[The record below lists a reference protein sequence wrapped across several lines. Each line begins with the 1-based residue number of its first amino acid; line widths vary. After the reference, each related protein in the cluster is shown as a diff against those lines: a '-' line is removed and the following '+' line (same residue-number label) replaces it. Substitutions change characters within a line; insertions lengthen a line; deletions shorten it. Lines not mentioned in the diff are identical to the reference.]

1 MASQRTKFAVGLF
14 VACGIGITLMA
25 IIWLGMSRYLE
36 KGNFYAAYFDESVQG
51 LSKDSPVKY
60 RGVSIGR
67 VESIKVAPDSKL
79 IQVLLKIESNQALDR
94 SIIAQLKDVGIT
106 GSMFVELDRKEENE
120 PDRSPRIT
128 FPSEYPIV
136 ASKPSDL
143 SELLRG
149 LDDALNH
156 IKTIDLKGISDKLK
170 LTLDNVS
177 QMIADADV
185 KTVSAKV
192 QTSLDNIDRMIVD
205 ADVKGVS
212 TKLQSS
218 LESAGRILDSKRWD
232 RILASVDDAAQSLNK
247 LMDKAGSSLG
257 QMNKILEGVE
267 GVVADNEKDIKKA
280 VEDLRQAM
288 KNANVLL
295 ERGVLLIGS
304 ADDAFFQLKRQLS
317 VSAQNLEKA
326 TDNLNQFL
334 ELLADH
340 PSQLIFGEPPVPL
353 SVEPEGKEW

>member
-14 VACGIGITLMA
+14 VASGIGITLMA

-36 KGNFYAAYFDESVQG
+36 KGNFYATYFDESVQG

-106 GSMFVELDRKEENE
+106 GSMFVELDRKKKGE

-136 ASKPSDL
+136 ASKPSEL

-149 LDDALNH
+149 LDDVLNH

-170 LTLDNVS
+170 LTLDNVNL
-177 QMIADADV
+177 MIADAEV
-185 KTVSAKV
+185 QAVSAKV
-192 QTSLDNIDRMIVD
+192 RESLVNIDRMIVD

-232 RILASVDDAAQSLNK
+232 GILASVDDAAQSLNR
-247 LMDKAGSSLG
+247 LIDKAGSSLG
-257 QMNKILEGVE
+257 QMDKMLVGVE
-267 GVVADNEKDIKKA
+267 DMVADNEKDIKKA

-334 ELLADH
+334 GLVADH
-340 PSQLIFGEPPVPL
+340 PSQLIFGEPPVPR
-353 SVEPEGKEW
+353 SVEPEE

>member
-1 MASQRTKFAVGLF
+1 MASQKAKLAVGLF

-36 KGNFYAAYFDESVQG
+36 KGRFYAAYFDESVQG

-67 VESIKVAPDSKL
+67 VESIKVAPDEKL
-79 IQVLLKIESNQALDR
+79 IQVLMKLESDQTLDR
-94 SIIAQLKDVGIT
+94 SIVAQLRDVGIT
-106 GSMFVELDRKEENE
+106 GSMFVELDRKDDSE
-120 PDRSPRIT
+120 PDRSPLIT

-136 ASKPSDL
+136 ASKPSEL

-149 LDDALNH
+149 LDDVLNH

-170 LTLDNVS
+170 LTLDNVNL
-177 QMIADADV
+177 MIADAEV
-185 KTVSAKV
+185 QAISAKV
-192 QTSLDNIDRMIVD
+192 RESLGNIDRMIVD
-205 ADVKGVS
+205 ADIKGVS

-218 LESAGRILDSKRWD
+218 LASAGRILDSKRWD
-232 RILASVDDAAQSLNK
+232 RILASVDHAAQSLNK
-247 LMDKAGSSLG
+247 LLDKAGSSLG
-257 QMNKILEGVE
+257 QMDKFLVGVE
-267 GVVADNEKDIKKA
+267 DMVVDNEENIKKA

-288 KNANVLL
+288 RNANVLL
-295 ERGVLLIGS
+295 EKGALFIGN
-304 ADDAFFQLKRQLS
+304 ADGTFFQLKRQLS

-334 ELLADH
+334 GLVADH
-340 PSQLIFGEPPVPL
+340 PSQLIFGEPPVPR
-353 SVEPEGKEW
+353 SVEPEE